1 MKLPFPGYVAYL
13 HGAADIDTLRVNIS
27 QLLAAPLYLV
37 NQDWY
42 NAWIALTKQSIGLLT
57 TTLTQYWA
65 PTVVR
70 VSGDKSVRGQLTKT
84 TNGTLLCTFPQRL
97 VLIANH
103 QV

>member
-1 MKLPFPGYVAYL
+1 MELSTLILNIYDGST
-13 HGAADIDTLRVNIS
+13 DIDTFRVNIT
-27 QLLAAPLYLV
+27 QFLAAPLYFV

-42 NAWIALTKQSIGLLT
+42 NAWISLTKQSFGLLT

-84 TNGTLLCTFPQRL
+84 SNGTLRCTFPQRL
-97 VLIANH
+97 ILIANH